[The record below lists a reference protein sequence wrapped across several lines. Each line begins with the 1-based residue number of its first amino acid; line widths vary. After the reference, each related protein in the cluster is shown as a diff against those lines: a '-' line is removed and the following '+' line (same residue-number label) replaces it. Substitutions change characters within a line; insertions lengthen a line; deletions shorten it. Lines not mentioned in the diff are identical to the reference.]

1 MNGTKSDAKQL
12 EVLQRQFE
20 QAVKHL
26 KNHCDELN
34 QKILT
39 VVTSI
44 TVQQLTTWRPPAA
57 GEKLPSAS
65 FKVILAT
72 RFVHFHHLIVFQQ
85 FNHAGAMQAT
95 QQAQRF
101 DDRRFHE

>member
-44 TVQQLTTWRPPAA
+44 IVQQLTTWRPPAA

-65 FKVILAT
+65 FKVTLFYPHALEPRILVIIESTASAVYLDT
-72 RFVHFHHLIVFQQ
+72 LVGL
-85 FNHAGAMQAT
+85 T
-95 QQAQRF
+95 
-101 DDRRFHE
+101 

>member
-44 TVQQLTTWRPPAA
+44 IVQQLTTWRPPAK

-65 FKVILAT
+65 FKVI
-72 RFVHFHHLIVFQQ
+72 
-85 FNHAGAMQAT
+85 
-95 QQAQRF
+95 
-101 DDRRFHE
+101 